1 MFHSTHL
8 NTYAGTINK
17 ALDDFTVNLDGF
29 AQSGEQVDMFRQLGR
44 MTMQV
49 IGAAAFGYANFF
61 TQATQHTGLYCCIP
75 LRACLKPGI
84 RCMQTM
90 KLSHLL
96 LHLTLSIHSNT
107 CNEAAC
113 VAA

>member
-1 MFHSTHL
+1 MSCMVDHRGSFWGSLRAGSQPMFHSTHL

-49 IGAAAFGYANFF
+49 IGAAAFG
-61 TQATQHTGLYCCIP
+61 
-75 LRACLKPGI
+75 
-84 RCMQTM
+84 
-90 KLSHLL
+90 
-96 LHLTLSIHSNT
+96 
-107 CNEAAC
+107 
-113 VAA
+113 

>member
-29 AQSGEQVDMFRQLGR
+29 AKSGEQVDMFRQLGR

-49 IGAAAFGYANFF
+49 IGAAAFG
-61 TQATQHTGLYCCIP
+61 
-75 LRACLKPGI
+75 
-84 RCMQTM
+84 
-90 KLSHLL
+90 
-96 LHLTLSIHSNT
+96 
-107 CNEAAC
+107 
-113 VAA
+113 